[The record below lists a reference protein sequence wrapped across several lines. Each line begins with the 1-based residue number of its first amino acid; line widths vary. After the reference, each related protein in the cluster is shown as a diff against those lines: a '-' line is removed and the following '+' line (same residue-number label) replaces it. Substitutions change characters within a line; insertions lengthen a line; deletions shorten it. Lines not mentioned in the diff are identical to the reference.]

1 VTVTTLTGTDGIK
14 SGGNLVWRIAGF
26 ILAVT
31 LIVIASGYL
40 GGIAGHWI
48 K

>member
-1 VTVTTLTGTDGIK
+1 MITHAETNAIK

-26 ILAVT
+26 IVAVT
-31 LIVIASGYL
+31 LIIIASGYL

>member
-1 VTVTTLTGTDGIK
+1 MTTHTQAHAAKL
-14 SGGNLVWRIAGF
+14 GGNLFWRIAGF

-31 LIVIASGYL
+31 LIVIASGFI
-40 GGIAGHWI
+40 GGFAGRWV